1 MDNRWSCAFP
11 YVFQVSHHRSGDH
24 SSNLSFQDTSKRVY
38 ETINYIIALSPC
50 LLVKNMIIVQTS
62 L

>member
-1 MDNRWSCAFP
+1 MHSLM
-11 YVFQVSHHRSGDH
+11 FQVSLRRSGDH
-24 SSNLSFQDTSKRVY
+24 SSNLSFEGTSKRVF